1 MPKLPLKPLAFV
13 AGVVGAGT
21 LAGRLA
27 GYKFGGN
34 TVVRC
39 QQGHL
44 YTTIWIPGVKL
55 KGLELGFARFQRCPV
70 GQHWSLAI
78 PVKEAA
84 LSEEE
89 RQEAASHKDIR
100 LP

>member
-1 MPKLPLKPLAFV
+1 MRKLLKPLAFI
-13 AGVVGAGT
+13 AGAVGAAT

-27 GYKFGGN
+27 GYKFGRN
-34 TVVRC
+34 MVVRC
-39 QQGHL
+39 QKGHL

-55 KGLELGFARFQRCPV
+55 KGLEFGFARYQRCPV
-70 GQHWSLAI
+70 GNHWGLAL
-78 PVKEAA
+78 PVKEDQ

-100 LP
+100 VP